1 MTVYVDNIVQ
11 WPARLRCFRQ
21 GSCHLAADT
30 LEELHTFARRLG
42 LRRSWFQ
49 DHPVLAHYDLTPG
62 RRARAVAL
70 GAVETDGK
78 SLVRLLRRRPPP
90 HPP

>member
-1 MTVYVDNIVQ
+1 MTVYVDSIVQ
-11 WPARLRCFRQ
+11 WPTRLRCFRQ

-62 RRARAVAL
+62 RRAAAVAL
-70 GAVETDGK
+70 GAVELEGK
-78 SLVRLLRRRPPP
+78 EMIRRIGRRRRRGG
-90 HPP
+90 